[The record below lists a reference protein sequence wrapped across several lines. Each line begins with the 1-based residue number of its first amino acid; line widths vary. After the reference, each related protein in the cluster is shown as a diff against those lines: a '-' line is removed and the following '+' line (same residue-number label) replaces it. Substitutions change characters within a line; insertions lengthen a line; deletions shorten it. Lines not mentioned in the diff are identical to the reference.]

1 MKELFKL
8 IFLGIVMSEKVSDI
22 AFVQNSD
29 CGVWLLSTNA
39 LLKQ

>member
-1 MKELFKL
+1 
-8 IFLGIVMSEKVSDI
+8 MSEKVSDI

-29 CGVWLLSTNA
+29 CDVWLLSTNA